1 MPDDRILRGPAPCP
15 CEHAVRAFLPRLVG
29 GLARCDMCGMEFMR
43 PRQNDLDEA
52 DRRRREALRDALQQQ
67 RQLNALYNLF
77 LDTAAMTNLLPF
89 WPAPDVVVPDNATAE
104 LVELARAGKR
114 AEFDVLAACLMPREQ
129 IATCWA
135 GTRVRLGFGD

>member
-1 MPDDRILRGPAPCP
+1 MRDDRVLRGPAPCAG
-15 CEHAVRAFLPRLVG
+15 EHAVRAFLPRLVG

-52 DRRRREALRDALQQQ
+52 DRRRREALRDALPPQ

-89 WPAPDVVVPDNATAE
+89 WPAPDVVVPDKANAA
-104 LVELARAGKR
+104 LG
-114 AEFDVLAACLMPREQ
+114 EFA
-129 IATCWA
+129 
-135 GTRVRLGFGD
+135 